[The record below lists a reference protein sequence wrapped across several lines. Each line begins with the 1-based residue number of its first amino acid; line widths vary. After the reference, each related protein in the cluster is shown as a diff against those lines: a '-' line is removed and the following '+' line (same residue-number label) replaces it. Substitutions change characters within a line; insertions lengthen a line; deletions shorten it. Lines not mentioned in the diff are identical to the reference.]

1 MSSVTT
7 SHYVL
12 DFTHNTERADLEDA
26 VRLWGFA
33 LKPYDK
39 LHPLNVRL
47 AEVMDTPKNDFNVNS
62 AVTFFQKDINGNC
75 KIPSLTWISSME
87 QVLRKIKDVY
97 NNNNRNDQKRS
108 TLESK

>member
-7 SHYVL
+7 YYVL
-12 DFTHNTERADLEDA
+12 DFTHNSYKADLEDA
-26 VRLWGFA
+26 VRLWGLA
-33 LKPYDK
+33 LKPYDE

-62 AVTFFQKDINGNC
+62 AVAFFRKEINGNC
-75 KIPSLTWISSME
+75 NIPCLTWISSME